1 MVYCTYFIDASSVLA
16 LELVFAAIFLRDVT
30 VGNDRAKNLKSI
42 HIRKMVGYHLTRV
55 ALTSSKTPIQ

>member
-16 LELVFAAIFLRDVT
+16 LELVFAAIFLRDVA
-30 VGNDRAKNLKSI
+30 VGNDRAKNLKSF
-42 HIRKMVGYHLTRV
+42 HIRKMVGYLTRV